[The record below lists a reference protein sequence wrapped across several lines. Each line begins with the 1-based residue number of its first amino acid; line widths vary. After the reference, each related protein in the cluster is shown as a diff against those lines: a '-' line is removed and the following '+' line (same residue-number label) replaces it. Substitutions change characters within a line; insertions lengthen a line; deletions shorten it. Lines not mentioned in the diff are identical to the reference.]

1 MTVGALVR
9 RDRTRAARRAARE
22 RRAGVAGAGASRSK
36 DTAMAARDGPRL
48 DSRGGPHPGRLP
60 ARWLVPAVLL
70 VALAVVS
77 VMIASSLGRSDA
89 APDAARD
96 GGAAARGLRPY
107 WTVRPGQ
114 TYAQIAQRTGLSV
127 DQLETFNPYVDPTS
141 LVPGQRIKL
150 RLHTPPPPPPRLGPR
165 YWTVRTGE
173 SFGSIAART
182 GHRIATLQRLNPRLK
197 PTDLQPGD
205 RVRLRR

>member
-1 MTVGALVR
+1 MTVGVRRR
-9 RDRTRAARRAARE
+9 RDRMHDAGRRATRTA
-22 RRAGVAGAGASRSK
+22 AGAGASRAK
-36 DTAMAARDGPRL
+36 KTVMAARDG
-48 DSRGGPHPGRLP
+48 SRPVPGGARHRGRP
-60 ARWLVPAVLL
+60 SRWLVPAGLAVGL
-70 VALAVVS
+70 VAVS

-89 APDAARD
+89 SPDGARA
-96 GGAAARGLRPY
+96 GAAASRRLPPY
-107 WTVRPGQ
+107 WTVRAGQ
-114 TYAQIAQRTGLSV
+114 TYAQIAQRTGLSI

-150 RLHTPPPPPPRLGPR
+150 RLHPPPPPAERLGPR

-182 GHRIATLQRLNPRLK
+182 GHRLATLQRLNPRLR
-197 PTDLQPGD
+197 PTALQPGD